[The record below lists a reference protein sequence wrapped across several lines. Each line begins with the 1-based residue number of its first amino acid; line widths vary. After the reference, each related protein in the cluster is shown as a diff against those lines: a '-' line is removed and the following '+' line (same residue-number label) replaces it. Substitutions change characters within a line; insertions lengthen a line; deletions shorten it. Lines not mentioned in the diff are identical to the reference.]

1 MANQETGQ
9 IAPRGQALQEIRQ
22 LLGRE
27 AKTVEAVLGRYMPV
41 ERFMGAIVTLCY
53 HNPDLLA
60 VNRDSLK
67 LAVLRCAQLQLSPE
81 PALGQVWIIPRRGRA
96 EIQLGWKGCLTLA
109 YRSPLVGAVRYGVVG
124 QQDHFVWRDGRKW
137 VLEHEPTE
145 EGWPSNANEIRAAW
159 AIIDLRTGHSIPRV
173 MYKAEILRHKS
184 RGSGAQPAWATDP
197 APMSV
202 KTVIAD
208 ACRRGP
214 FEGEL
219 GRAFALDYQ
228 GEIGLGQPADEASAI
243 EVTPVPPEEASS
255 SALLDKLKA
264 AHGIEIATPTAA
276 KEEVSV
282 ERQPGED
289 PIEDG
294 EPLPE
299 PPWDELSEKESS
311 FSVVFMRREQ
321 VERIRNLSV
330 EKGLSEVEL
339 EARIGGRPEDQPAQD
354 ETRILAILRDL
365 PSPKKG
371 VRK

>member
-1 MANQETGQ
+1 MANKDTGQ
-9 IAPRGQALQEIRQ
+9 IAPRSQALQEIRH

-41 ERFMGAIVTLCY
+41 ERFLGAIVTLCY
-53 HNPDLLA
+53 HNPDLLD

-81 PALGQVWIIPRRGRA
+81 PLLGLVWIIPRKGRA
-96 EIQLGWKGCLTLA
+96 EIQLGWKGCLALA

-137 VLEHEPTE
+137 MLEHEPTE
-145 EGWPSNANEIRAAW
+145 EGWPTRTDDIRAAW

-173 MYKAEILRHKS
+173 MYRAEILRHKA
-184 RGSGAQPAWATDP
+184 RGAGAQPAWATDP

-228 GEIGLGQPADEASAI
+228 GEIGLGQPADEPPAI
-243 EVTPVPPEEASS
+243 EVTPVPPAEAASS
-255 SALLDKLKA
+255 PLLDKLKA
-264 AHGIEIATPTAA
+264 AHGLTPATVPEDA
-276 KEEVSV
+276 
-282 ERQPGED
+282 ERELGED
-289 PIEDG
+289 SFDDDDEP
-294 EPLPE
+294 PLPE
-299 PPWDELSEKESS
+299 PPWDEMNQHES
-311 FSVVFMRREQ
+311 FAVMFMRREQ
-321 VERIRNLSV
+321 VERIRDLSV

-371 VRK
+371 KR